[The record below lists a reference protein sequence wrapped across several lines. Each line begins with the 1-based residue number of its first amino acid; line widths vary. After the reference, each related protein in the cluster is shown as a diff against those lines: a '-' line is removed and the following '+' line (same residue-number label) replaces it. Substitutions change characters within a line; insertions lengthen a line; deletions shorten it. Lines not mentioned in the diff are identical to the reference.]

1 MRKRVIIISISCVVA
16 LIVLINLIAMA
27 GKNLP
32 VYPKKIALINIDGEI
47 DDTTHILEL
56 LNYYNDMRSVKA
68 IVLRVNSPGG
78 GVAASQEVYR
88 QIMKVKANG
97 MKIIVSMN
105 DVAASG
111 AYYISSAADKIYANQ
126 GTVTGSIG
134 VIANFMNAEKLLGK
148 IGIGYTTIKSGKYK
162 DTGSFSRAVTEEDK
176 AYLNHMIQDVL
187 DQFVGD
193 VVYGREVPLA
203 KAFGVKEKDPAKE
216 TAILKALVLKDIADG
231 RVFTGREALKMGLVD
246 EIGNIDDAIEGAAT
260 MIGLKGRPLVISE
273 RKPAGI
279 EKWLDTKLQ
288 DIGLKSDNQAILQF
302 KMR

>member
-1 MRKRVIIISISCVVA
+1 MRKRVIIISIVCFV
-16 LIVLINLIAMA
+16 VLIGIIKLFSMA

-88 QIMKVKANG
+88 QIMKIKADG
-97 MKIIVSMN
+97 MKIVVSMN
-105 DVAASG
+105 DMAASG
-111 AYYISSAADKIYANQ
+111 AYYISSAADKIYANE

-148 IGIGYTTIKSGKYK
+148 IGIDYTTIKSGKYK

-176 AYLNHMIQDVL
+176 AYLNHMIKDVL
-187 DQFVGD
+187 DQFVDD
-193 VVYGREVPLA
+193 VVYGREEPLA
-203 KAFGVKEKDPAKE
+203 KAFNIKEKNPEKKKALIKE
-216 TAILKALVLKDIADG
+216 LVLKNIADG
-231 RVFTGREALKMGLVD
+231 RVFTGREAKQMGLID
-246 EIGNIDDAIEGAAT
+246 EIGNIDDAIEGAAA
-260 MIGLKGRPLVISE
+260 MIGLKGRPLVVSE
-273 RKPAGI
+273 RKPTGI
-279 EKWLDTKLQ
+279 EKWLDTKMEGL
-288 DIGLKSDNQAILQF
+288 GLKSQSQAILQY
-302 KMR
+302 KIR